1 MNFLLTKKA
10 SPFFRWL
17 ILCLAL
23 LIPFLIITW
32 EYFQRGL
39 SSDTSGI
46 TYVIFAIFIFGF
58 LSSVFNSARISK
70 ESYELKKIAKN
81 RSFDANKDGVHELF
95 KQAKL
100 AIDQGDQID
109 FSILLTSYSAKM
121 AGRVRGVGTT
131 AGILITVGL
140 LGTVIGLI
148 LTINGIS
155 SILGAAGEDYSA
167 MINGLNDTVQGMGT
181 AFYTTFFGGLL
192 GGVILKALAAENEK
206 TANGLTAD
214 CLELGELWIMPMS
227 RTLASKIAGN
237 LQTEVLG
244 LMNILRDLGD
254 GIAKTSEVIEQNK
267 IIMDRQFAN
276 LVSEAK
282 AEMSQ
287 SLQTGLSEMVTGF
300 ESIVSTI
307 ESGHQPIKD
316 KMTELSDAI
325 GSAASATSDAVE
337 ETKNVQNKILD
348 GRALELANKLSA
360 AAGLIEEFIDES
372 KDELD
377 SDNDIND

>member
-39 SSDTSGI
+39 SSDTSEI

-70 ESYELKKIAKN
+70 ESYELKQIAKN
-81 RSFDANKDGVHELF
+81 RSVDANKDGVHGLF
-95 KQAKL
+95 KQAKV

-109 FSILLTSYSAKM
+109 FSILLTAYSAKM

-155 SILGAAGEDYSA
+155 SVLGAAGEDYSA
-167 MINGLNDTVQGMGT
+167 MIGGLNDTVQGMGT

-206 TANGLTAD
+206 TANRLTAD

-287 SLQTGLSEMVTGF
+287 SLQIGLSEMVTGF

-372 KDELD
+372 EDELD